1 MEQIFRKRYYRVPR
15 SQIAYL
21 RFILESYD
29 GLAFMSTLDN
39 REARIEISYPPS
51 RQADAEGLLVAL
63 AGEVEMTE
71 VSAPDLQR

>member
-1 MEQIFRKRYYRVPR
+1 MEQMFSKRHYRIDR

-39 REARIEISYPPS
+39 REALIEISYPPS
-51 RQADAEGLLVAL
+51 RQADAEALLSAL
-63 AGEVEMTE
+63 AAEVAMTQ
-71 VSAPDLQR
+71 VSAPDLHR